1 MAPAAIIWNEAAR
14 HRPLFPRDR
23 DLRRWDR
30 IAFSKKMGGRLQAAA
45 LQEVTMFQT
54 ALHSVSYAGVW
65 LNQARLSLDD
75 FLTRAWSLGFESV
88 MLMAKRPHL
97 SVLDFDNASTERL
110 RWRVDELGLKVA
122 CIAGYT
128 DFTIGSDRPEIPTR
142 EMQVLYVTQ
151 LSRLASTLGC
161 RLVRVFTGY
170 TRANVAYDQAWNSCV
185 EGLKGAARRAA
196 DFGVT
201 LAVQNH
207 HDIAAHFEGLSDLLD
222 DVDEPNCQ
230 AAFDAW
236 SPALQGS
243 DLVAAV
249 RRLGP
254 RIVHTTV
261 ADYARR
267 PRFRYLPELINYTPE
282 PSAICAVPMGEGFI
296 DYRSFFGALREIG
309 YQGAVGYEM
318 CSPLRGGGSEQNLD
332 RYAKQF
338 LDWMRAS

>member
-1 MAPAAIIWNEAAR
+1 
-14 HRPLFPRDR
+14 
-23 DLRRWDR
+23 
-30 IAFSKKMGGRLQAAA
+30 
-45 LQEVTMFQT
+45 MFQT

-65 LNQARLSLDD
+65 PNQARLSLDE

-110 RWRVDELGLKVA
+110 RWRIDELGLKVA
-122 CIAGYT
+122 CVAGYT
-128 DFTIGSDRPEIPTR
+128 DFTLGSDRPDIPTR

-151 LSRLASTLGC
+151 LARLAATLGS

-170 TRANVAYDQAWNSCV
+170 ARSNVTYDQAWTWCV
-185 EGLKGAARRAA
+185 ESLKESARRAA

-207 HDIAAHFEGLSDLLD
+207 HDTAAHFESFADLLD

-236 SPALQGS
+236 SLALHGS

-249 RRLGP
+249 KRLGS

-261 ADYARR
+261 ADYVRR
-267 PRFRYLPELINYTPE
+267 PRFTYVPQLVNYVRE
-282 PSAICAVPMGEGFI
+282 PDAICAVPMGEGFI
-296 DYRSFFGALREIG
+296 DYRSFFGALREVG

-332 RYAKQF
+332 RCAQQF
-338 LDWMRAS
+338 LDWMRTV